1 MGFAQPHLLLL
12 AIPAALAWWAWRG
25 PTRAGAVVRAVVA
38 ALLVLACAGPYLRTA
53 QPGRDLVVV
62 FDRSRSMPADGEAR
76 LAEALELARRAARNG
91 DRIALVTFGA
101 EPALEVAPSADLRWA
116 GVFARAVDRDGSN
129 LGSALELALAVL
141 PAQRPGSI
149 LLVSDGES
157 NGRDP
162 IAAARAAFARG
173 VRIDVQPLALLLGS
187 DVAVES
193 LDAPLQAGQLEPFA
207 VHAWVR
213 SDRARELEYVLE
225 RDGEVLAR
233 GSRAVDPG
241 VQRWT
246 FRDLVKKPGVAQL
259 RLRLLGAAD
268 ARPENDTALTAVR
281 IDGQRPV
288 LIVNQDGAEDTLAR
302 ALRQAAIPVEV
313 VAPGS
318 RRLER
323 LALSGVR
330 AVVLENVSAASLGG
344 AALGALAEFV
354 RERGGGLLMT
364 GGRSSFG
371 LGGYHR
377 STLDEVLPVSLE
389 MRQESR
395 KLGFALVIALDRSGS
410 MAVEAAPGVPKM
422 QLANLGACAAIELL
436 SPIDSAGVLAI
447 DSSDHVVLPLT
458 NVDDPLPLLAKVR
471 TIESMGG
478 GIFCYTA
485 LRAAARMLDGATQR
499 QRHMVLFADAADA
512 EEQEGCD
519 ELIAKLARA
528 GVTLSVVALGTEAD
542 SDAEFLKRCAAAGG
556 GQCYF
561 TTDAAEL
568 PRLFAQDTLTIARAT
583 FIDEPAAC
591 APLPD
596 LVGLGDAR
604 TLSGGFCSFDGY
616 NVTWLRDGASG
627 GAVIDNEYR
636 SPAFAFWQHGLGRSA
651 AFAGQIGG
659 DFGASVIAWEGFS
672 SFFVTLTR
680 WLAGQEEPAEV
691 FASARREGREALVRV
706 EVDPHA
712 ATPPELSRME
722 VRLTAP
728 DGVTRRLELERVG
741 EHAFEARTTLDREGV
756 SLGAVALGDGRSLA
770 LPPLTLP
777 YSPEF
782 EIGPDR
788 DRGESLLRQVARES
802 GGAVAPPLGEVFRGE
817 RGGRAWRVVSREFA
831 LAALLLMLLE
841 IAARRLELWGSLSR
855 ALSRTAGGAKRV
867 LTSRAPRTRAATVL
881 ERAPSDAPA
890 LSASA
895 GAAPSA
901 PATPPPSSPAPRAG
915 AESLDETLARAR
927 RAAGRELDR

>member
-12 AIPAALAWWAWRG
+12 AIPAAFAWWSFRG
-25 PTRAGAVVRAVVA
+25 PTRAGAVVRALVA
-38 ALLVLACAGPYLRTA
+38 VLLVLACAGPYLRTA

-62 FDRSRSMPADGEAR
+62 FDRSRSMPPDSEAR
-76 LAEALELARRAARNG
+76 LAETLELARRSAQSG
-91 DRIALVTFGA
+91 DRIALVAFGA
-101 EPALEVAPSADLRWA
+101 EPALEVAPNAALRW
-116 GVFARAVDRDGSN
+116 GGTFARAVDRDGSN

-141 PAQRPGSI
+141 PTQRPGSI

-162 IAAARAAFARG
+162 VAAARAAFARG
-173 VRIDVQPLALLLGS
+173 VRIDVQPQRLSLDS

-193 LDAPLQAGQLEPFA
+193 LDAPLQAGQFEPYA

-213 SDRARELEYVLE
+213 SDRARELEFVLE
-225 RDGEVLAR
+225 RDGEVLAS
-233 GSRAVDPG
+233 GSRAVAAG

-246 FRDLVKKPGVAQL
+246 FRDLVARPGIAQL
-259 RLRLLGAAD
+259 RLRILGAAD

-313 VAPGS
+313 VAPSS

-330 AVVLENVSAASLGG
+330 AVILENVDAKKLGG
-344 AALGALAEFV
+344 GALNALAEFV

-410 MAVEAAPGVPKM
+410 MAMEAAPGVPKM

-436 SPIDSAGVLAI
+436 SPIDSAGVLAV
-447 DSSDHVVLPLT
+447 DSSSHEVLPLT
-458 NVDDPLPLLAKVR
+458 NVDDPGPLLAKVR

-485 LRAAARMLDGATQR
+485 LKAAARMIDDAPQR
-499 QRHMVLFADAADA
+499 QRHIVLFADAADA
-512 EEQEGCD
+512 EEQEGCI

-528 GVTLSVVALGTEAD
+528 GVTMSVVALGTESD
-542 SDAEFLKRCAAAGG
+542 SDAEFLKDCAAEGG

-561 TTDAAEL
+561 TTDPAEL

-591 APLPD
+591 SPLPD
-596 LVGLGDAR
+596 LVGLGDVRALASVQ
-604 TLSGGFCSFDGY
+604 TGGFCNFDGY

-627 GAVIDNEYR
+627 GAVIENEYR

-651 AFAGQIGG
+651 AFTGQIGG
-659 DFGASVIAWEGFS
+659 EFGASVVAWEGFS

-691 FASARREGREALVRV
+691 FASARREGREARIRV
-706 EVDPHA
+706 EVDPRA
-712 ATPPELSRME
+712 PTPPELSRME
-722 VRLTAP
+722 VRMTAP
-728 DGVTRRLELERVG
+728 DGSTRRLELERVG
-741 EHAFEARTTLDREGV
+741 EHAFEARATLEREGV
-756 SLGAVALGDGRSLA
+756 SLGTVALGDGRSLA
-770 LPPLTLP
+770 LPPLSLP

-782 EIGPDR
+782 EVGPDR
-788 DRGESLLRQVARES
+788 GRGESLLRLIARES
-802 GGAVAPPLGEVFRGE
+802 GGVVAPAMGEVFRGE

-831 LAALLLMLLE
+831 FAALLLLLLE
-841 IAARRLELWGSLSR
+841 IATRRLELWGSLGRLLSR
-855 ALSRTAGGAKRV
+855 AWPKKRAA
-867 LTSRAPRTRAATVL
+867 LAAPTGSTAPRSSREVAA
-881 ERAPSDAPA
+881 E
-890 LSASA
+890 ASP
-895 GAAPSA
+895 APSA
-901 PATPPPSSPAPRAG
+901 ASTQPRSPAASPSG
-915 AESLDETLARAR
+915 ASLDEALARAR
-927 RAAGRELDR
+927 RAAGRELER